1 LLYIVGMVAL
11 TIVLLG
17 ALFAAEDGFWRVVG
31 GVGTLLAMAVFTV
44 FCSITIIPAGNA
56 GVATWFGSVQ
66 RTVLPEGLTLVNPM
80 TSIETFSTRREIVMF
95 TNDPSKAKD
104 PSYNGPAVLALS
116 SDRNPLTIDIS
127 FPYNINADMAWK
139 LYQKVAHSDSSMEKK
154 VLETNARKV
163 VAEVLSR
170 HSWTDATFANRQ
182 EIEKE
187 LEEEFKVAVT
197 TDLKSHGFT
206 EAEAKQA
213 ISVGIPQIREVR
225 PDEKVLNAI
234 AERLASEEN
243 LKRQKVLTD
252 IAAQEAERRANEG
265 VGVAK
270 LFAALPKDFRPE
282 QIQAILGALAD
293 KERADALTKAV
304 ENGRV
309 SVIAIPNNSTMA
321 LPMTQVKP

>member
-1 LLYIVGMVAL
+1 MTYIIGMVIL
-11 TIVLLG
+11 TVVLFCVI
-17 ALFAAEDGFWRVVG
+17 LFSEDSFWRVVG
-31 GVGTLLAMAVFTV
+31 GIGTLLAMVIFTII
-44 FCSITIIPAGNA
+44 CSVTIIPAGNA

-66 RTVLPEGLTLVNPM
+66 KSVLAEGLTLVNPM
-80 TSIETFSTRREIVMF
+80 TSITTFSTRREIVMF
-95 TNDPSKAKD
+95 TNDESKKKD

-127 FPYNINADMAWK
+127 FPYSINAEAAWR
-139 LYQKVAHSDSSMEKK
+139 LYQRVAHDDRSMETK

-163 VAEVLSR
+163 VAEVFSR
-170 HSWTDATFANRQ
+170 HPWTDATFANRQ
-182 EIEKE
+182 KIEIE
-187 LEEEFKVAVT
+187 LEAEFKDAVK
-197 TDLKSHGFT
+197 TDLRAYGFND
-206 EAEAKQA
+206 AESAA
-213 ISVGIPQIREVR
+213 ALTIGIPQIREVR

-270 LFAALPKDFRPE
+270 LFAALPKDFKPE

-293 KERADALTKAV
+293 KERADALMKAV
-304 ENGRV
+304 ENGKV
-309 SVIAIPNNSTMA
+309 SVIAIPNNSTVA
-321 LPMTQVKP
+321 IPMTR